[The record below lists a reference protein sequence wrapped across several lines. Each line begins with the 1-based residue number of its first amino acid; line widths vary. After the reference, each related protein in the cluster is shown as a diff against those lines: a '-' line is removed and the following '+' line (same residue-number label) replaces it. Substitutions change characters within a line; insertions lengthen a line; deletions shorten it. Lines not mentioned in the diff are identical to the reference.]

1 MPTIYIRNDETY
13 RTCIEDVTKKDL
25 FFSPVYAQARDCLK
39 DIVEVTQH
47 FRSETK
53 HGTKSSRTKD
63 NCNPLKLRGYPNN
76 IIAFCAKRGYG
87 KTSAMLSF
95 ATALEYVHEDTTFWG
110 KDIGESRFLV
120 LDPIDPTE
128 LEQTDSVIRTII
140 SRLFQR
146 FLNKSINA
154 YKDQQRRELQQKLL
168 QCFQTCFRMADRQKE
183 KEHHN
188 DDYDDLQRLTELGD
202 SSTFKHA
209 LSELFSQYLSFM
221 INTNGSDSCLHDDS
235 RLRDDSRFL
244 VIQIDDA
251 DMNTTNAYEV
261 VEDIRKYCVVPN
273 VVILFA
279 TDMSLLEQ
287 TVEQHFVHSF
297 DAIIRGADEETSKH
311 TAKRSRKRCHD
322 TTISYLD
329 KLIPGL
335 HRINLP
341 DIDAELRDPR
351 RDIRINIKKTPETA
365 QVQNN
370 SHDESL
376 DNDIEGEYQTVLI
389 RLLMEKCQFQ
399 LPLNS
404 KELHN
409 FLPKRMRELSHFMRM
424 IQSMKN
430 ANCTLPELLLWV
442 SGENNPKCDVG
453 VKILESNLE
462 LLMDYFLHDW
472 CELRLSHLQR
482 TVIEEIHSAPATEK
496 LQVALESIQRNW
508 INDEYSNME
517 STGNWDKLLR
527 LTDELRKRQK
537 RDYAYALELYFQL
550 YNMILF
556 VYDCDKQRT
565 TRGRRS

>member
-13 RTCIEDVTKKDL
+13 RTRKEDVTQGDL
-25 FFSPVYAQARDCLK
+25 FFSPVYIQARNCLN
-39 DIVEVTQH
+39 DIVETTQH
-47 FRSETK
+47 YWEIAK
-53 HGTKSSRTKD
+53 HGKNPTRTQQD
-63 NCNPLKLRGYPNN
+63 FNPLRLRGYPNN

-95 ATALEYVHEDTTFWG
+95 STALEYAHEDTDTNRSFWG
-110 KDIGESRFLV
+110 EHIQKSQFLV

-140 SRLFQR
+140 SRMFQC
-146 FLNKSINA
+146 FLAASITE
-154 YKDQQRRELQQKLL
+154 YKKQTRREAQQELL
-168 QCFQTCFRMADRQKE
+168 HSFQTCFRMADRQKE
-183 KEHHN
+183 KEYHN

-202 SSTFKHA
+202 SSTFKHE
-209 LSELFSQYLSFM
+209 LSSLFIRYLSFM
-221 INTNGSDSCLHDDS
+221 FDTGENFHSSSTA
-235 RLRDDSRFL
+235 SRFL

-297 DAIIRGADEETSKH
+297 DAIIRGADEEISKH

-329 KLIPGL
+329 KFIPGL

-351 RDIRINIKKTPETA
+351 RAIRINIKKAPETA
-365 QVQNN
+365 KAQNN
-370 SHDESL
+370 SRDESL

-389 RLLMEKCQFQ
+389 RLLMEKCHFQ

-404 KELHN
+404 KELHT

-442 SGENNPKCDVG
+442 SGENNPRCDAG

-482 TVIEEIHSAPATEK
+482 TVIEEIHSATATEK
-496 LQVALESIQRNW
+496 LQVALESIQRNR
-508 INDEYSNME
+508 INDEYSNTE
-517 STGNWDKLLR
+517 STDNWDKLIR
-527 LTDELRKRQK
+527 LTDELRKHQK

-565 TRGRRS
+565 TRG